1 MIDKDLFI
9 ENTKAMLENDNCGLV
24 SDGDH
29 SFNDLYHH
37 RAILTASLFN
47 CNKDICWKSKLHDTD
62 DMFDGYFIVGMDT
75 KQGSATYHYPLEY
88 WNLFDVKELPNAPK
102 WDGHTAEQ
110 AIERIKNHF
119 YPSIK
124 GGANG

>member
-9 ENTKAMLENDNCGLV
+9 ENTKAMIENDNCGLV

-47 CNKDICWKSKLHDTD
+47 CNKDICWKSKLHDTG
-62 DMFDGYFIVGMDT
+62 DMFDGYFILDRLYFCS
-75 KQGSATYHYPLEY
+75 QY
-88 WNLFDVKELPNAPK
+88 
-102 WDGHTAEQ
+102 
-110 AIERIKNHF
+110 R
-119 YPSIK
+119 PSIRADF
-124 GGANG
+124 GRTIMRGETL